1 MNDVNK
7 ASSSYGIK
15 RLKVMDR
22 FSMHLEKVWCTT
34 FEKVYNRNKY
44 EILN

>member
-15 RLKVMDR
+15 RLKVMDI
-22 FSMHLEKVWCTT
+22 FSMHLRKYGVRP

>member
-1 MNDVNK
+1 MSTMNDVNK
-7 ASSSYGIK
+7 AFASYGIK

-34 FEKVYNRNKY
+34 FRESIQSEQV
-44 EILN
+44 